1 MTVPRLGVGAVLVPG
16 LEPLLEPGAAPLSVV
31 EIEPQT
37 RWVFNPRAPER
48 YGMPVDALAALTDL
62 PQKKLVH
69 GVGFPVGGTQ
79 QGDPAHLPLFCR
91 MIEALEAPWA
101 SEHLGFNRT
110 GEGIKT
116 KLFLPPL
123 QTRAGAAA
131 AAATIRRRQQALP
144 VPFAVETGV
153 NYLQPRAGELSD
165 GAFLRTVVEAADCGI
180 LLDLHNLYANELNG
194 RQPVRD
200 FLAEIPL
207 ERVWEIHLAGGRDLD
222 GYWLDAHS
230 GPVPAPVLDLA
241 AEVVPRLPNLGAMI
255 FEILP
260 TFLQQIGLDPVRR
273 QIEKMDTIWRDR
285 APARSGSPQPATPRA
300 PASPCGDETDPAVW
314 ENTLGALAV
323 GRAVP
328 GDLAARLRD
337 DPGLAIMRRLIWNFR
352 AGDIAGLLPLT
363 TRALLRHL
371 GEGETRALLD
381 RTFAAVPPELFPT
394 EEVLACA
401 DWLADQD
408 IAVPF
413 FAEALSYD
421 RAVVLARAFGE
432 SSVVELPAQPEAF
445 LGALAAGRLPEV
457 AEGTRYQ
464 VDITP

>member
-1 MTVPRLGVGAVLVPG
+1 MVLVPG

-37 RWVFNPRAPER
+37 RWIFDPRAPER
-48 YGMPVDALAALTDL
+48 YGLPAGALEALTEL

-110 GEGIKT
+110 GEGLKT

-123 QTRAGAAA
+123 QTPAGVAA

-153 NYLQPRAGELSD
+153 NYLQPREGELSD
-165 GAFLRTVVEAADCGI
+165 GAFLRAVVEAADCGI
-180 LLDLHNLYANELNG
+180 LLDLHNLYANERNG
-194 RQPVRD
+194 RQAVRD

-230 GPVPAPVLDLA
+230 GPVPPEVLDLA
-241 AEVVPRLPNLGAMI
+241 AELVPQLPNLGAMI

-260 TFLQQIGLDPVRR
+260 TFLQQIGLDAVHR
-273 QIEKMDTIWRDR
+273 QIEAIDAIWRDHATAPSGPRQPAASR
-285 APARSGSPQPATPRA
+285 APAA
-300 PASPCGDETDPAVW
+300 PPVDEIDPAVW
-314 ENTLGALAV
+314 ENTLAALAV

-328 GDLAARLRD
+328 GELAARLQD
-337 DPGLAIMRRLIWNFR
+337 DPGLAIMRKLIWNFR

-371 GEGETRALLD
+371 GEEGTRALLD

-401 DWLADQD
+401 EWLANQD

-413 FAEALSYD
+413 LAEALSYD

-432 SSVVELPAQPEAF
+432 SSVVELPAEPEAF
-445 LGALAAGRLPEV
+445 LGALAAGRRPEV
-457 AEGTRYQ
+457 AEGPSYQ
-464 VDITP
+464 VEITP